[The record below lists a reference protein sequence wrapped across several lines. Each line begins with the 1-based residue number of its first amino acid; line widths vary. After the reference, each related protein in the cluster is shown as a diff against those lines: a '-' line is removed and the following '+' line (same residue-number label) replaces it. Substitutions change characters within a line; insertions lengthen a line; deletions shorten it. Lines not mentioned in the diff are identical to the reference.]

1 MELSNKAQRISSS
14 LTLAI
19 SAKAKKLKEQG
30 IDVINFSAGEPDF
43 TTPTNVQNAAVE
55 AIRKGLIRYTPASGI
70 LELKEAISRKLKRDN
85 NLDYMPTQ
93 IVISNGAKHS
103 IYNALMAICNPGDEV
118 IIPVPYWVS
127 YPEIVKLADAVPVMV
142 KTKEENNFKYTK
154 EDLES
159 AITNKTKAIIL
170 NSPNNPT
177 GAVYSEKELG
187 AIAETAIEHD
197 LIVISDEIYEKLIY
211 GDAKHIS
218 IASLNQE
225 IKKRTIVINGV
236 SKAYA
241 MTGWRIGYAA
251 SEENI
256 AKIISNIQSH
266 ATSNPNS
273 IAQYASIEALAGP
286 QDDVEKMRSEF
297 EKRRDYMV
305 EKINSIN
312 NISCKKPDGA
322 FYVMIN
328 ISKLK
333 GESIKNHKINTSF
346 DLCSALLEVAK
357 VAAIPGAAF
366 GVDDYIRLSYA
377 TSMENIIEGLERIEN
392 FLK

>member
-187 AIAETAIEHD
+187 AIAEIAIEHD

-273 IAQYASIEALAGP
+273 IAQYASVEALAGP